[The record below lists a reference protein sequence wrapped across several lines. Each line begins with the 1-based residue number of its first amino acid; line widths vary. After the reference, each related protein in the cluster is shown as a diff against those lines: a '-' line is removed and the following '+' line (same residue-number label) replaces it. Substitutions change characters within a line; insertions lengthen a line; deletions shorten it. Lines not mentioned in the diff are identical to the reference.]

1 MKLTLDKVVSIHYY
15 YTKHY
20 NKLQYNY
27 YMQLY
32 LREKQLAF
40 LDKAFD
46 SINGGS
52 NFVLLFGKR
61 RVGKTTLVAEHL
73 RRRRGAYITVS
84 NKSSV
89 LQLHE
94 ISDYLKSFNFTE
106 SFIPAFRT
114 WKEFFEFAFYLA
126 KEQTINL
133 AIDEFQN
140 FEKLEPGFYTE
151 LKKLWDK
158 YSQSSNLNVIAIT
171 SDQNFIQRTFSSVES
186 PLYGLNR
193 FNLKLEPFRFDEVA
207 GIMQMH
213 NSSLP
218 LDEIVRIYLVFG
230 GLPKYYALIDQ
241 FGLWNKDVIEI
252 LRELVFKR
260 FAPLGY
266 ELKERVINDFNR
278 SNTVYLSILQ
288 AIAAGYRTIS
298 EISRFISI
306 PATSVVKYTTELE
319 KKKGMI
325 KRKLPL
331 GTIDS
336 SKSKYGKYYIN
347 NYFDDFW
354 FRFIQPDIISYEM
367 GQFEKMLATISEQ
380 LNLYTQE
387 RISVVVRELLV
398 DKMQHP
404 LIKDL
409 FDSPVSQVGQTWTR
423 DGHFDIVIKNELT
436 GRVILGKILNK
447 DFAYSEDYLNE
458 IHQAALSTEKIFQH
472 GKLEELVVIHE
483 SPSFVFSRY
492 LAQNNIHSL
501 LLYDILSLSDYR
513 PKQSRL
519 LRSKTP
525 RVRQHEPVRRH
536 LEIRES
542 R

>member
-1 MKLTLDKVVSIHYY
+1 
-15 YTKHY
+15 
-20 NKLQYNY
+20 
-27 YMQLY
+27 MQLY
-32 LREKQLAF
+32 FREKQLAF

-46 SINGGS
+46 SVNGGS

-84 NKSSV
+84 SKSSV

-106 SFIPAFRT
+106 SFVPAFRN

-126 KEQTINL
+126 KEQTVNL

-140 FEKLEPGFYTE
+140 FEKLEPDFYSE

-158 YSQSSNLNVIAIT
+158 YSRTSNLNLIVIA
-171 SDQNFIQRTFSSVES
+171 SDQNFIQRTFSSTSS
-186 PLYGLNR
+186 PLYDLNR
-193 FNLKLEPFRFDEVA
+193 FNLKLEPFRFSEVT

-213 NSSLP
+213 NSILP
-218 LDEIVRIYLVFG
+218 LDEIIKIYLVFG

-241 FGLWNKDVIEI
+241 FGLWNNTVTEI

-266 ELKERVINDFNR
+266 ELNELVVNDFSR

-288 AIAAGYRTIS
+288 AIAAGYRTVS
-298 EISRFISI
+298 EISKFISI

-319 KKKGMI
+319 KKKGLV

-331 GTIDS
+331 GTIDC
-336 SKSKYGKYYIN
+336 SKSKYGKYYIK

-367 GQFEKMLATISEQ
+367 GQYEKMLHSISEQ
-380 LNLYTQE
+380 LNAYIQE
-387 RISVVVRELLV
+387 RVAVVVRELLV
-398 DKMQHP
+398 DKMHHP
-404 LIKDL
+404 LVKDL
-409 FDSPVSQVGQTWTR
+409 FDSSMFKVGQTWTR
-423 DGHFDIVIKNELT
+423 DGHFDIVIKNEIS
-436 GRVILGKILNK
+436 GRVVLGKVLTK
-447 DFAYSEDYLNE
+447 DFTFSEDYLEE

-483 SPSFVFSRY
+483 SPSFDFSNY
-492 LAQNNIHSL
+492 LEKKNIHSL

-513 PKQSRL
+513 PKQNRT

-525 RVRQHEPVRRH
+525 RVRQKEPLRRH
-536 LEIRES
+536 IEIDELR
-542 R
+542 

>member
-1 MKLTLDKVVSIHYY
+1 
-15 YTKHY
+15 
-20 NKLQYNY
+20 
-27 YMQLY
+27 MQLY
-32 LREKQLAF
+32 FREKQLSF
-40 LDKAFD
+40 LDKVFD
-46 SINGGS
+46 SVTNGS

-61 RVGKTTLVAEHL
+61 SVGKTTLVAEHL

-84 NKSSV
+84 HKSSL

-106 SFIPAFRT
+106 SFIPAFRN
-114 WKEFFEFAFYLA
+114 WKEFFEFVFYLS

-140 FEKLEPGFYTE
+140 FEKLEPGFYSE

-158 YSQSSNLNVIAIT
+158 YSRTSNLNLIVIA
-171 SDQNFIQRTFSSVES
+171 SDQNFIQRTFVSPES
-186 PLYGLNR
+186 PLFELNR
-193 FNLKLEPFRFDEVA
+193 FNLKLEPFRFSEVT
-207 GIMQMH
+207 GIMQTH
-213 NSSLP
+213 NSVLP
-218 LDEIVRIYLVFG
+218 LDEITKIYLVFG

-241 FGLWNKDVIEI
+241 FGLWNKGVVEI

-266 ELKERVINDFNR
+266 ELKELIVNDFGR
-278 SNTVYLSILQ
+278 SNAVYLSIMQ
-288 AIAAGYRTIS
+288 AIAAGYRTVS
-298 EISRFISI
+298 EISKFINI

-319 KKKGMI
+319 RKKSLI

-331 GTIDS
+331 GTVDS
-336 SKSKYGKYYIN
+336 AKSKYGKYYIN

-354 FRFIQPDIISYEM
+354 FRFVQPDIISYEM
-367 GQFEKMLATISEQ
+367 GQFEKMLHSISGQ
-380 LNLYTQE
+380 FNLFIQD
-387 RISVVVRELLV
+387 RISVVIRELLS

-409 FDSPVSQVGQTWTR
+409 FDSPLAQIGQTWTR
-423 DGHFDIVIKNELT
+423 DGHFDVVIRNETT
-436 GRVILGKILNK
+436 GRVILGKVLNK
-447 DFAYSEDYLNE
+447 EFSFSEDCLDE
-458 IHQAALSTEKIFQH
+458 IHKTALLTEKIFQH

-483 SPSFVFSRY
+483 SPSFDFSKY
-492 LAQNNIHSL
+492 LTQNNIHSL

-513 PKQSRL
+513 PKQSRT

-525 RVRQHEPVRRH
+525 RVRQQEPIRRSV
-536 LEIRES
+536 EIRES